1 MNARP
6 RWFLSLPAAAITAI
20 IVYAAV
26 YRIILPNELALLNRM
41 AIMALFVLSLD
52 LVVGYCGVVTL
63 GHMALFGSGAYAAAI
78 SANAGVNSPLE
89 LLLLGAAA
97 GGLSGLIS
105 GALILRARG
114 FSQLVLSIAIVQLM
128 QALANKAQRLTG
140 GSDGLS
146 GIEPAAIFGL
156 FRFDIYGRTASALA
170 IGLLVSILIVLI
182 RVVRSPF
189 GLTCQAIRQ
198 EEGRVRAM
206 GVSVFPRLLTMFTLS
221 GVVAGVAGALSAV
234 STGVVALDSL
244 SFEKSAE
251 ALVMLILG
259 GRGTLFGGVLGAAV
273 FVWFEHF
280 FANANPFHWTVLLG
294 LLLITVVLVLPNG
307 LIGLTSSWR
316 SLRDRNY
323 PSKASTPS

>member
-1 MNARP
+1 VKRRWSGSSLARGA
-6 RWFLSLPAAAITAI
+6 AAAILA
-20 IVYAAV
+20 YALI
-26 YRIILPNELALLNRM
+26 YRWALPNELALLNQM

-63 GHMALFGSGAYAAAI
+63 GHMSLLGSGAYAAAML
-78 SANAGVNSPLE
+78 ANAGIKDPLL

-97 GGLSGLIS
+97 GAFSGLVS
-105 GALILRARG
+105 GALIAWARG
-114 FSQLVLSIAIVQLM
+114 FSQLVLSIAIVQVM
-128 QALANKAQRLTG
+128 QAAANKAQRWTG

-156 FRFDIYGRTASALA
+156 FRFDIYERTASTLA
-170 IGLLVSILIVLI
+170 VALLVATLLLLA

-189 GLTCQAIRQ
+189 GLICQAIRQ
-198 EEGRVRAM
+198 DEGRVRAM
-206 GVSVFPRLLTMFTLS
+206 GVAPFPRLLAMFALS
-221 GVVAGVAGALSAV
+221 GGVAGLAGALSAI

-259 GRGTLFGGVLGAAV
+259 GKGTLVGGVLGAAV

-280 FANANPFHWTVLLG
+280 FANINPFHWNVLLG
-294 LLLITVVLVLPNG
+294 LSLTAIVLILPNG
-307 LIGLTSSWR
+307 LFGLTARWPAR
-316 SLRDRNY
+316 RGRNA
-323 PSKASTPS
+323 ASDVASPP